1 MQTRKYRRKTRKYR
15 RKKTYKGGNDVYSLK
30 GMKVCGE
37 KFDLYF
43 NEVFAS
49 STFPV
54 YALCKDPDLQ
64 YCGDALAKVY
74 QLNKYKY
81 INIETVKEEAGY
93 MEKAAELGVSP
104 AFLGLEVCTYHD
116 AQYAILIMGHYGQ
129 GNLTTLLSN
138 GYYEENKEIIHEK
151 LRVILDTLYDEN
163 INHNDLHSNNFLYS
177 IDSNGDIEFK
187 IIDFDT
193 AFPLTLVNGDRKYTI
208 ENIGDSG
215 PRIIDVSEHTDPI
228 P

>member
-1 MQTRKYRRKTRKYR
+1 MQTRKYRRKTYKGRKYR
-15 RKKTYKGGNDVYSLK
+15 RKTYKGGNDVYSLK

-49 STFPV
+49 STFYV
-54 YALCKDPDLQ
+54 YALCKDPELQ

-74 QLNKYKY
+74 PLDKYRY
-81 INIETVKEEAGY
+81 INIESVKEEAGY
-93 MEKAAELGVSP
+93 MEKAAELGVAP
-104 AFLGLEVCTYHD
+104 EFIGLEICTYND
-116 AQYAILIMGHYGQ
+116 ARYAILIMGHYGQ

-138 GYYEENKEIIHEK
+138 GYYEKHKEIIHEK
-151 LRVILDTLYDEN
+151 LRVILDALYDEN

-177 IDSNGDIEFK
+177 ISNGDIEFK

-193 AFPLTLVNGDRKYTI
+193 AFPLSLGDRNYKI
-208 ENIGDSG
+208 ENIGLSE
-215 PRIIDVSEHTDPI
+215 PRMIDVSPEP
-228 P
+228 